1 MNSSCRFPCHR
12 ELLEDYKYE
21 GYRTFNLGKKGR
33 DDHMTRDLA
42 CQLRYLGVIPQAG
55 CIQYGFQIEDSDKKL
70 RLVVLEIEDGVF
82 QKKELMFQE
91 APDLCYQKVLSDLG
105 NETADSPIDEHV
117 PVTASDIA
125 HYREM
130 HPTTKQRKHFQREQ
144 K

>member
-1 MNSSCRFPCHR
+1 MA
-12 ELLEDYKYE
+12 
-21 GYRTFNLGKKGR
+21 
-33 DDHMTRDLA
+33 RDLA
-42 CQLRYLGVIPQAG
+42 CQLRYLGVIPQAE
-55 CIQYGFQIEDSDKKL
+55 CIQYGFQIEDGEKKL
-70 RLVVLEIEDGVF
+70 RLVVLEIGADVF

-91 APDLCYQKVLSDLG
+91 GPDLCYQKVLFDLS

-130 HPTTKQRKHFQREQ
+130 HPTAKQRKSFQREQ